1 MQDYASIY
9 NLIIIIVSLVQIAVM
24 VIAAI
29 VLVANGRRRKKN
41 GLNKPANP
49 RVEQRGSSFYADK
62 TSTAT
67 VTHTDT
73 EDGNR

>member
-29 VLVANGRRRKKN
+29 VLVANGRHRKKN

>member
-1 MQDYASIY
+1 MKDYASIY
-9 NLIIIIVSLVQIAVM
+9 NLIITIVSLVQIAVM
-24 VIAAI
+24 VIVAI
-29 VLVANGRRRKKN
+29 ILVAYGRHRKKD

-49 RVEQRGSSFYADK
+49 RVEQRRSSFYADK